1 MNKNYLWVESHAPK
15 QISECILP
23 TTLKKEFS
31 TIVEKGELSNML
43 FIGDAG
49 VGKTTVAKVLCDELN
64 IDMMFM
70 NASCERGIDDVRNK
84 IQSFASTTS
93 LYGSYKVM
101 LLDEAD
107 NLTQDA
113 QKSLRALIE
122 QYQNNCRFILTCN
135 YPYKLIDPLRSRLQ
149 EYVFNYPQDSLKI
162 KKQFIKRLLDILTQE
177 KIKLTKDDLPT
188 IESLVDLYY
197 PNWRKVLHQLQRC
210 CASGVIDREVVS
222 KVREEHIS
230 TLFELMKA
238 KNFTKVRQWVAESM
252 AGGLESTDIVNTIY
266 TEMKEY
272 LVPKSLPQCVLTLAD
287 YQHRA
292 SVVAN
297 QEINTVAMCVEIM
310 MSVEFKF

>member
-1 MNKNYLWVESHAPK
+1 MEKYSPTK
-15 QISECILP
+15 ISECILP
-23 TTLKKEFS
+23 PTLKKEFQQ
-31 TIVEKGELSNML
+31 IVDNKELSNML

-49 VGKTTVAKVLCDELN
+49 VGKTTVAKVLCEELN

-122 QYQNNCRFILTCN
+122 QYQSNCRFILTCN
-135 YPYKLIDPLRSRLQ
+135 YAYKLIDPLRSRLQ
-149 EYVFNYPQDSLKI
+149 EYVFNYPKDNQKI
-162 KKQFIKRLLDILTQE
+162 KNQFIKRLLTILTEEQ
-177 KIKLTKDDLPT
+177 IKLTKDDLPT

-238 KNFTKVRQWVAESM
+238 KNFTKVREWVAESM
-252 AGGLESTDIVNTIY
+252 SNGVESTDIVNMIY
-266 TEMKEY
+266 TEIKEY